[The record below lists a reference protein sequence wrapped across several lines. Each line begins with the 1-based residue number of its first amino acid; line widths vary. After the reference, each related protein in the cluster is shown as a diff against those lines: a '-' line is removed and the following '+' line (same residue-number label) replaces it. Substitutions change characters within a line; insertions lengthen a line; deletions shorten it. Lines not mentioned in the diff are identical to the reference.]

1 MSTIKLQ
8 KLETLIFHKKF
19 VEAEAACHQIQRDGA
34 ANLRITEL
42 LIYIYL
48 QTEQYSLASEI
59 LQNLFSK
66 ETSNRGL
73 CDKLAKVCAL
83 NGDHRQ
89 ASDCYKQYLQTT
101 PMDVEAIYNYAFNL
115 RHAGQFDQSIEQYEK
130 ALSLNI
136 SQPEE
141 VLVNLAVIYTDHL
154 RDDDKAEAM
163 LYQALKLNPK
173 YIPALFNLANLDEQ
187 RGRKSTATKH
197 FQSIL
202 GLDPKHSTA
211 LARLA
216 DLTTFSDSTDPIVVH
231 MEKMLFSHSLENR
244 DKTDILF
251 ALGKAFDQCKQYT
264 KAFEYYGLANKLNAN
279 FNPKFS
285 IDEFT
290 HLIEQ
295 IISVFSADWLSE
307 NQTKASYQPI
317 FICGMFRSGSTLAEQ
332 ILASH
337 PKMTAGGELEFFVR
351 HIATELSP
359 FPQKVSVLT
368 KGKLKNVGELYQQY
382 VVERFP
388 EADKVTDKRP
398 DNFLFLG
405 LIKAIFP
412 QAKIIFTQREP
423 LDNFLS
429 VYFQHLSPSMN
440 YATDLPNIA
449 HYYSQQNKLMAHW
462 KSLFPQSIYTL
473 NYDELIS
480 CPEVKIKEMLNF
492 LGLEWHADCLNFY
505 QLDNTVKTA
514 SVLQVRQALYETSSG
529 RWKNYEAQLLANLP
543 DFDFKS

>member
-1 MSTIKLQ
+1 MSTIKLHE
-8 KLETLIFHKKF
+8 LEKLIFHKQF
-19 VEAEAACHQIQRDGA
+19 VEAEVACQKILRDDA
-34 ANLRITEL
+34 DNPRITEL

-48 QTEQYSLASEI
+48 QTQQYSHASEI
-59 LQNLFSK
+59 LQKLFSK
-66 ETSNRGL
+66 DTSNRGL

-115 RHAGQFDQSIEQYEK
+115 RHAGKFHQSIEQYEK

-141 VLVNLAVIYTDHL
+141 VLVNVAVIYTDHL

-163 LYQALKLNPK
+163 LLRALKFNPK

-187 RGRKSTATKH
+187 RGRKATATKH
-197 FQSIL
+197 FQTIL
-202 GLDPKHSTA
+202 GLDPKHSTT

-216 DLTTFSDSTDPIVVH
+216 DLTTFSDSTDPIILH
-231 MEKMLFSHSLENR
+231 MEKMLLSHRLESR
-244 DKTDILF
+244 DKIDILF

-264 KAFEYYGLANKLNAN
+264 KAFEYYVLANRLNAK
-279 FNPKFS
+279 FNPRFS
-285 IDEFT
+285 VTEFT
-290 HLIEQ
+290 HLVEQ
-295 IISVFSADWLSE
+295 IISVFSADWLAK
-307 NQTKASYQPI
+307 NQTSDTYQPI

-351 HIATELSP
+351 HIASELSP
-359 FPQKVSVLT
+359 FPNNVSLLT
-368 KGKLKNVGELYQQY
+368 KNKLKNVGKLYQQY
-382 VVERFP
+382 IIQRFP

-398 DNFLFLG
+398 DNFLYLG

-412 QAKIIFTQREP
+412 HAKIIFTQREP

-449 HYYSQQNKLMAHW
+449 HYYSQQNRLMDHW
-462 KSLFPQSIYTL
+462 KSLFPDSIYTL

-480 CPEVKIKEMLNF
+480 RPEDKIKEMLNF
-492 LGLEWHADCLNFY
+492 LGLEWNADCLNFY

-514 SVLQVRQALYETSSG
+514 SVLQVRQPLYKTSSG
-529 RWKNYEAQLLANLP
+529 RWKNYETQLLANLP
-543 DFDFKS
+543 DFDFKY